1 MIPKLRELAAAAAAP
16 GAAGLLLRR
25 TLRAEVALVI
35 VVLGVTAALVSY
47 PPPASLAG
55 GPYSASARLG
65 PLRLEATLDPARV
78 GPNELHLY
86 VLKAADGT
94 PSSATKELTVTLAL
108 PGKGIGPLPARARE
122 AGPGHYVVDTVALV
136 PAGDWRLHVTSR
148 VSEFDQYETT
158 LKVPVR

>member
-1 MIPKLRELAAAAAAP
+1 
-16 GAAGLLLRR
+16 
-25 TLRAEVALVI
+25 
-35 VVLGVTAALVSY
+35 VLGVTAALVSY
-47 PPPASLAG
+47 PPPDSLAS
-55 GPYSASARLG
+55 GPFSASAPLG

-86 VLKAADGT
+86 LLRARDGS
-94 PSSATKELTVTLAL
+94 PSSATKELTVTFAL
-108 PGKGIGPLPARARE
+108 PGKHIGPLPAKARE

-148 VSEFDQYETT
+148 VSEFDQYEAT